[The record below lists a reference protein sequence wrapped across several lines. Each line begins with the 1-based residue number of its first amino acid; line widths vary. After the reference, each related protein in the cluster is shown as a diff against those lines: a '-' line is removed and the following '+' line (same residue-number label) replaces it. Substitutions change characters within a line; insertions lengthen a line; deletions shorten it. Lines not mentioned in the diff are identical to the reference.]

1 MGHHI
6 LSLLESQWKQTTAWS
21 EYPNG
26 GKVIVEEVLGLEERN
41 KS

>member
-1 MGHHI
+1 METEI
-6 LSLLESQWKQTTAWS
+6 TAWS